1 MVTRAVSDGRGID
14 GLMSYLMHDK
24 VTPGDRYPTTAERVA
39 WAVPIGGSPTAD
51 VDLCVRIMQGVTA
64 DAAILKQLSGAS
76 NRGRK
81 LRNPY
86 AHFMT
91 SWPPGETPSREEMLE
106 AAGGQLEALECA
118 DRLVIVVAHTDTE
131 HHHFH
136 LVVCKVHPETGKAAS
151 LDHSGLKLSH
161 FAEQWERDHGGI
173 VIENR
178 VRRNEARAAR
188 AAYVDRYMEENYKP
202 DPEASMRDQAVLY
215 DETLKK
221 ARAEA
226 GKLHRLPPM
235 ERKRSRNVDGQPVK
249 TPEPVRQIW
258 DDLYEKQR
266 AENLPE
272 PDQRKQRVEASCLQR
287 HGPAPRVDQEPEV
300 IVPGVPSQAFPAPS
314 RAVRVGR
321 EPEVIV
327 PGVPSQAFPA
337 PSRAVRVGREPEV
350 AVPGVPS
357 QAFPAPSR
365 AVRVG
370 REPEVAVPGVP
381 SQAFPAP
388 SRAVR
393 VGREPEVA
401 VPAAPEQP
409 CPIPVRDTAVQ
420 VLADLCAQA
429 LRTDE
434 PEPEPV
440 YPDRYDVEPLLD
452 DLADKIKKDYPG
464 APWLETE
471 RVIGERHFK
480 EQKSGALDEMAER
493 RQGCEKAVIDR
504 LVEYDVAQAKPP
516 GPVPQEYGTV
526 ERWVHALADLI
537 QTLVRK
543 LFTKQRDDRIDSKQ
557 GSTPADDRI
566 DSGQERVTTAAA
578 PLSRPSVSGPD
589 RLRAAA
595 EQMGVE
601 LPKELDATPLT
612 PNAGKDMGAE
622 RPARRGPARSGGKKK
637 TKDLGFG

>member
-1 MVTRAVSDGRGID
+1 MVTRAVSEGRGID

-24 VTPGDRYPTTAERVA
+24 VTPGDRYPTTAARVA

-51 VDLCVRIMQGVTA
+51 VALCVRIMQGVTA

-76 NRGRK
+76 ARGRK
-81 LRNPY
+81 LRKPY

-106 AAGGQLEALECA
+106 AAGGQLEALGCA
-118 DRLVIVVAHTDTE
+118 DRVVIVVAHTDTE

-151 LDHSGLKLSH
+151 LDHSGLKLSR

-202 DPEASMRDQAVLY
+202 DPEASMSDQAAHY
-215 DETLKK
+215 DEILKK

-235 ERKRSRNVDGQPVK
+235 EPKRSRNVDGQPIK
-249 TPEPVRQIW
+249 TPEPERQFW
-258 DDLYEKQR
+258 SELHEKQR

-272 PDQRKQRVEASCLQR
+272 PDQRKKRVEASRLQR
-287 HGPAPRVDQEPEV
+287 HGPAPRVDQEPDVTVPEV
-300 IVPGVPSQAFPAPS
+300 PAQAFPAPS

-327 PGVPSQAFPA
+327 S
-337 PSRAVRVGREPEV
+337 
-350 AVPGVPS
+350 
-357 QAFPAPSR
+357 
-365 AVRVG
+365 
-370 REPEVAVPGVP
+370 GVP

-429 LRTDE
+429 LRTD
-434 PEPEPV
+434 EPEPV

-543 LFTKQRDDRIDSKQ
+543 LFTKQRDRIDSEQ

>member
-1 MVTRAVSDGRGID
+1 MTSTKSSAPRTCPNLTNENSAS
-14 GLMSYLMHDK
+14 K
-24 VTPGDRYPTTAERVA
+24 RVA
-39 WAVPIGGSPTAD
+39 SSVT
-51 VDLCVRIMQGVTA
+51 VRPRAWI
-64 DAAILKQLSGAS
+64 KS
-76 NRGRK
+76 
-81 LRNPY
+81 LRSS
-86 AHFMT
+86 F
-91 SWPPGETPSREEMLE
+91 PG
-106 AAGGQLEALECA
+106 C
-118 DRLVIVVAHTDTE
+118 
-131 HHHFH
+131 
-136 LVVCKVHPETGKAAS
+136 
-151 LDHSGLKLSH
+151 
-161 FAEQWERDHGGI
+161 
-173 VIENR
+173 
-178 VRRNEARAAR
+178 
-188 AAYVDRYMEENYKP
+188 
-202 DPEASMRDQAVLY
+202 
-215 DETLKK
+215 
-221 ARAEA
+221 
-226 GKLHRLPPM
+226 
-235 ERKRSRNVDGQPVK
+235 
-249 TPEPVRQIW
+249 
-258 DDLYEKQR
+258 
-266 AENLPE
+266 
-272 PDQRKQRVEASCLQR
+272 
-287 HGPAPRVDQEPEV
+287 
-300 IVPGVPSQAFPAPS
+300 PSQAFPAPS

-409 CPIPVRDTAVQ
+409 FPAPSRAVRVGHEPCRLPSPRCRSSRVPARFGTRQ
-420 VLADLCAQA
+420 CRFSPNLCAQA
-429 LRTDE
+429 AAT
-434 PEPEPV
+434 PEPV
-440 YPDRYDVEPLLD
+440 YLDRYDVEPLLD

-480 EQKSGALDEMAER
+480 EQKSGALDEMAERR

-543 LFTKQRDDRIDSKQ
+543 LFTKQRDDRIDSEQ
-557 GSTPADDRI
+557 GSTPADERI
-566 DSGQERVTTAAA
+566 DSGQERVTTGAA
-578 PLSRPSVSGPD
+578 PLSRPSVSDPD

-595 EQMGVE
+595 EQMWRR
-601 LPKELDATPLT
+601 T
-612 PNAGKDMGAE
+612 AE
-622 RPARRGPARSGGKKK
+622 GTRRHAAHA
-637 TKDLGFG
+637 

>member
-1 MVTRAVSDGRGID
+1 MVTRAVSAGRGIG

-51 VDLCVRIMQGVTA
+51 VDLSVRIMQGVTA

-106 AAGGQLEALECA
+106 AAGGQLDALGCA
-118 DRLVIVVAHTDTE
+118 DRVVIVVAHTDTE

-151 LDHSGLKLSH
+151 LDHSGLKLSR

-188 AAYVDRYMEENYKP
+188 AAYVDRYMEQHYKP
-202 DPEASMRDQAVLY
+202 DPNASLGDQAAHY
-215 DETLKK
+215 DEILKK

-226 GKLHRLPPM
+226 RELHRLPPM
-235 ERKRSRNVDGQPVK
+235 EPKRSRNVDGQPVK
-249 TPEPVRQIW
+249 TPEPERQFW
-258 DDLYEKQR
+258 SELHEKQR

-272 PDQRKQRVEASCLQR
+272 PDQRQQRVEASRLLR

-300 IVPGVPSQAFPAPS
+300 TVPGVPAQAFPAPS

-321 EPEVIV
+321 EPEVTV
-327 PGVPSQAFPA
+327 PGVPAQAFPA

-350 AVPGVPS
+350 TVPGVPA

-370 REPEVAVPGVP
+370 REPEVT
-381 SQAFPAP
+381 
-388 SRAVR
+388 
-393 VGREPEVA
+393 

-420 VLADLCAQA
+420 VLADLGRMEQERDREHEKRSAA
-429 LRTDE
+429 VKRERAAVDREKVAVRERDE
-434 PEPEPV
+434 
-440 YPDRYDVEPLLD
+440 
-452 DLADKIKKDYPG
+452 
-464 APWLETE
+464 
-471 RVIGERHFK
+471 
-480 EQKSGALDEMAER
+480 
-493 RQGCEKAVIDR
+493 AV
-504 LVEYDVAQAKPP
+504 
-516 GPVPQEYGTV
+516 T
-526 ERWVHALADLI
+526 
-537 QTLVRK
+537 
-543 LFTKQRDDRIDSKQ
+543 QRDDARQREPASVAPRADRGDDEPFAQLQ
-557 GSTPADDRI
+557 G
-566 DSGQERVTTAAA
+566 V
-578 PLSRPSVSGPD
+578 
-589 RLRAAA
+589 
-595 EQMGVE
+595 
-601 LPKELDATPLT
+601 PLT
-612 PNAGKDMGAE
+612 RDAGRDIGAE
-622 RPARRGPARSGGKKK
+622 RAQKPVEPPRSGPPRQRSGSRASR
-637 TKDLGFG
+637 

>member
-1 MVTRAVSDGRGID
+1 MVTRAVSAGRGIG

-51 VDLCVRIMQGVTA
+51 VDLSVRIMQGVTA

-106 AAGGQLEALECA
+106 AAGGQLDALGCA
-118 DRLVIVVAHTDTE
+118 DRVVIVVAHTDTE

-151 LDHSGLKLSH
+151 LDHSGLKLSR

-188 AAYVDRYMEENYKP
+188 AAYVDRYMEQHYKP
-202 DPEASMRDQAVLY
+202 DPNASLGDQAAHY
-215 DETLKK
+215 DEILKK

-226 GKLHRLPPM
+226 RELHRLPPM
-235 ERKRSRNVDGQPVK
+235 EPKRSRNVDGQPVK
-249 TPEPVRQIW
+249 TPEPERQFW
-258 DDLYEKQR
+258 SELHEKQR

-272 PDQRKQRVEASCLQR
+272 PDQRQQRVEASRLLR

-300 IVPGVPSQAFPAPS
+300 TVPGVPAQAFPAPS

-321 EPEVIV
+321 EPEVTV
-327 PGVPSQAFPA
+327 PGVPAQAFPA

-350 AVPGVPS
+350 TVPGVPA

-370 REPEVAVPGVP
+370 REPEVTVPGVP
-381 SQAFPAP
+381 AQAFPAP

-393 VGREPEVA
+393 VGREPEVT

-420 VLADLCAQA
+420 VLADLGRMEQERDREHEKRSAA
-429 LRTDE
+429 VKRERAAVDREKVAVRERDE
-434 PEPEPV
+434 
-440 YPDRYDVEPLLD
+440 
-452 DLADKIKKDYPG
+452 
-464 APWLETE
+464 
-471 RVIGERHFK
+471 
-480 EQKSGALDEMAER
+480 
-493 RQGCEKAVIDR
+493 AV
-504 LVEYDVAQAKPP
+504 
-516 GPVPQEYGTV
+516 T
-526 ERWVHALADLI
+526 
-537 QTLVRK
+537 
-543 LFTKQRDDRIDSKQ
+543 QRDDARQREPASVAPRADRGDDEPFAQLQ
-557 GSTPADDRI
+557 G
-566 DSGQERVTTAAA
+566 V
-578 PLSRPSVSGPD
+578 
-589 RLRAAA
+589 
-595 EQMGVE
+595 
-601 LPKELDATPLT
+601 PLT
-612 PNAGKDMGAE
+612 RDAGRDIGAE
-622 RPARRGPARSGGKKK
+622 RAQKPVEPPRSGPPRQRSGSRASR
-637 TKDLGFG
+637 